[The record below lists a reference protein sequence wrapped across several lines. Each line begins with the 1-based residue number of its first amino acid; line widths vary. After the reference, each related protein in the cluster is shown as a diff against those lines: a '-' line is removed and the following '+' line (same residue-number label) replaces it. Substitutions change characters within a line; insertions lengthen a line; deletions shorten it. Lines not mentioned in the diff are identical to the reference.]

1 MKKILIVLLV
11 LSFGGIVNAQGFKI
25 GVAGDL
31 AKPTGDWADVTG
43 SSGWGVHAYGVFDL
57 MVLTITARAGYMD
70 FGEYTY
76 ELLGNEFT
84 AHTKAIPIMAGLRWK
99 FGLPVGPS
107 VYVGAEAGVH
117 NFTVDVDAPG
127 LGNTIVAVSESET
140 KFSLSPSV
148 GVELGPLDLAVYYM
162 YIKDFSY
169 FGARVGFGF
178 GI

>member
-11 LSFGGIVNAQGFKI
+11 LSFCGIVSAQGFKI

-43 SSGWGVHAYGVFDL
+43 STGWGVHAFGVFDL
-57 MVLTITARAGYMD
+57 MVLTVTARAGYMD
-70 FGEYTY
+70 FGEYS
-76 ELLGNEFT
+76 EEILGNEIT
-84 AHTKAIPIMAGLRWK
+84 MHTKAIPIMAGLRWN

-117 NFTVDVDAPG
+117 NFTVDVEISG
-127 LGNTIVAVSESET
+127 LGSTIPAVTESET
-140 KFSLSPSV
+140 RFSLSPSV
-148 GVELGPLDLAVYYM
+148 GLELGPLDLAVYYM